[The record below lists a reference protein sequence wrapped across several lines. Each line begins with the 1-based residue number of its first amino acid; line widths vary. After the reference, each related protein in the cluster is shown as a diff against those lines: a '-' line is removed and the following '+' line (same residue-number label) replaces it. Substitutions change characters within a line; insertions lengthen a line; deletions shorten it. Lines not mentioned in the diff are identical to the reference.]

1 MAGLKRVVVGFTEEM
16 LSGIDSLAQE
26 TNRCRSMLIREAC
39 SFYIAEKRRAMLRER
54 MKAGYLEMAE
64 LNRALAEEF
73 GAHLD
78 KDEDWSGDAWVWRK
92 A

>member
-1 MAGLKRVVVGFTEEM
+1 MP
-16 LSGIDSLAQE
+16 IDADQ
-26 TNRCRSMLIREAC
+26 EAC